1 MRRSVILD
9 VTARLVFPSA
19 LTLSLYLLF
28 AGHNQPGGG
37 FVGGLVAGAAMGLV
51 YAAGGIDD
59 VRALAPVRPWTVLGT
74 GLLIA
79 AGTALVPLVAGG
91 ALLEHG
97 SVELDPPLLGHV
109 KLTSTL
115 LFDVGVY
122 AVVVGLVLMVLE
134 AFGDEIRPSPASDRA
149 REGTEQ

>member
-1 MRRSVILD
+1 MRRSIILD

-37 FVGGLVAGAAMGLV
+37 FVGGLVAGAAVGVV

-59 VRALAPVRPWTVLGT
+59 VRAVARVRPWTVLGT

-79 AGTALVPLVAGG
+79 AGTALVPLATGG

-134 AFGDEIRPSPASDRA
+134 AFGDEITPSPDGDRSGPGSDP
-149 REGTEQ
+149 